1 VGGEPQ
7 VLAGPAV
14 KHLRFVVLGVLVLAA
29 AGLVAAL
36 VLGTTDK
43 PRTARSLD
51 RGQLLA
57 ASANLAPA
65 SHLFAGP
72 IHVRVD
78 AIVDRSR
85 IDPNRV
91 YVESHW
97 SPYEVVGGLLRRRK
111 DVGAVTRLTWTGDI
125 HCVVIACTPAPGSA
139 VLKQLRP
146 TYVRYRQRPGDR
158 AVPSAVKISWPS
170 LNGFS
175 RLDPNQLQRTALVS
189 KVGRVNRLSVVL
201 PPWRLDSLPIGS
213 DSYRITPTTLFW
225 LSLCFA
231 AGLLAAAFLL
241 ARPWLPALHFG
252 RRAPPPSRLE
262 RALLTVEQA
271 RARPDERRKALELL
285 AEELRS
291 SGRGG
296 LAGEAKE
303 LAWAQHGPEGDR
315 TAALTAQVRRD
326 LERRSNGHRV

>member
-1 VGGEPQ
+1 M
-7 VLAGPAV
+7 
-14 KHLRFVVLGVLVLAA
+14 KHVWFVVLGVLALAA
-29 AGLVAAL
+29 AGIVAAL

-51 RGQLLA
+51 RGELLA
-57 ASANLAPA
+57 ASASLAPA

-72 IHVRVD
+72 IHIRVD
-78 AIVDRSR
+78 AVVDRTR

-91 YVESHW
+91 YLQSNW
-97 SPYEVVGGLLRRRK
+97 APYEVIGGFVRTRK
-111 DVGAVTRLTWTGDI
+111 DVGGVTHLTWNGDI
-125 HCVVIACTPAPGSA
+125 HCVVIECTPEPGSA
-139 VLKQLRP
+139 VLRQLEP
-146 TYVRYRQRPGDR
+146 SYVRYRRGVGDR

-175 RLDPNQLQRTALVS
+175 RLDPNQLQRTAIVS

-213 DSYRITPTTLFW
+213 DSYRITPTKLFW
-225 LSLCFA
+225 LSLFFA
-231 AGLLAAAFLL
+231 AALVLAAFVLV
-241 ARPWLPALHFG
+241 RPWLPDLRFG
-252 RRAPPPSRLE
+252 RRTPPLSRLE

-271 RARPDERRKALELL
+271 RSEPDERRKALELL
-285 AEELRS
+285 AEELRT

-315 TAALTAQVRRD
+315 TSALTAQVRRE

>member
-1 VGGEPQ
+1 MRY
-7 VLAGPAV
+7 
-14 KHLRFVVLGVLVLAA
+14 LRFVVLGVLALAA
-29 AGLVAAL
+29 AGIVAAL
-36 VLGTTDK
+36 VLGTTDEPK
-43 PRTARSLD
+43 TANSLD

-57 ASANLAPA
+57 ASANLSPA

-72 IHVRVD
+72 IHVRID
-78 AIVDRSR
+78 AVVDRSR

-97 SPYEVVGGLLRRRK
+97 APYEVIDGFVRARK
-111 DVGAVTRLTWTGDI
+111 DVGNVTRLTWNGDI
-125 HCVVIACTPAPGSA
+125 HCVVIECTPAPGSA

-146 TYVRYRQRPGDR
+146 SYLRYRPRPGDR
-158 AVPSAVKISWPS
+158 SVPAAVRIAWPH

-175 RLDPNQLQRTALVS
+175 RLDPNQLERTALVS
-189 KVGRVNRLSVVL
+189 RVDRVNRLSVVL

-213 DSYRITPTTLFW
+213 DSYRITPTKLFW
-225 LSLCFA
+225 LSLFFA
-231 AGLLAAAFLL
+231 AALVLAAFVLV
-241 ARPWLPALHFG
+241 RSWLPDLRFM
-252 RRAPPPSRLE
+252 RKAPPLSRLE
-262 RALLTVEQA
+262 RALVTVEQT
-271 RARPDERRKALELL
+271 RSESDERRKALELL

-315 TAALTAQVRRD
+315 TTALTAQVRRE
-326 LERRSNGHRV
+326 LERRTNGHRV

>member
-1 VGGEPQ
+1 
-7 VLAGPAV
+7 LRRW
-14 KHLRFVVLGVLVLAA
+14 RFVVLGVLVLAA
-29 AGLVAAL
+29 AAVVAAL

-43 PRTARSLD
+43 PQTARSLS
-51 RGQLLA
+51 RGQVLA

-72 IHVRVD
+72 IHVRIDAVVD
-78 AIVDRSR
+78 HTR

-91 YVESHW
+91 YLESNW
-97 SPYEVVGGLLRRRK
+97 APYELIGGFARTRE
-111 DVGAVTRLTWTGDI
+111 DVGSVTRLTWNGDI
-125 HCVVIACTPAPGSA
+125 HCVAIECTPGPGSA
-139 VLKQLRP
+139 VLKQPRP
-146 TYVRYRQRPGDR
+146 SYIRYRPRPGEQT
-158 AVPSAVKISWPS
+158 APAAVKIAWPH

-189 KVGRVNRLSVVL
+189 KVGSVNRLSVVL

-213 DSYRITPTTLFW
+213 DSYRITPTKLFW
-225 LSLCFA
+225 LSLFFA
-231 AGLLAAAFLL
+231 TALVAAAVVLV
-241 ARPWLPALHFG
+241 RSWLPDLRFG
-252 RRAPPPSRLE
+252 RKAPPLSPLE
-262 RALLTVEQA
+262 RALITVEQA
-271 RARPDERRKALELL
+271 RPEPDERRKALELL

-315 TAALTAQVRRD
+315 TSALTAQVRRD

>member
-1 VGGEPQ
+1 
-7 VLAGPAV
+7 V
-14 KHLRFVVLGVLVLAA
+14 KRLRFVVLGVLVLAA
-29 AGLVAAL
+29 AGIVAAL
-36 VLGTTDK
+36 VLGTTEK
-43 PRTARSLD
+43 PKTARSLG

-72 IHVRVD
+72 IHVRID
-78 AIVDRSR
+78 AIVDHTR

-91 YVESHW
+91 YLESHW
-97 SPYEVVGGLLRRRK
+97 APYEVIGGFARNRK
-111 DVGAVTRLTWTGDI
+111 DVGSVSRLTWNADI
-125 HCVVIACTPAPGSA
+125 HCVAIECTPSPGSA

-146 TYVRYRQRPGDR
+146 SYIRYRPRLGDR
-158 AVPSAVKISWPS
+158 AVPSAVKITWPH

-175 RLDPNQLQRTALVS
+175 RLDPNQLERTALVS

-213 DSYRITPTTLFW
+213 NSYRIAPTRLFW
-225 LSLCFA
+225 LALLFA
-231 AGLLAAAFLL
+231 AGLVLAAFALV
-241 ARPWLPALHFG
+241 RPWLPDLRFG
-252 RRAPPPSRLE
+252 RRAAPLSRLE

-271 RARPDERRKALELL
+271 RSEPDERRKALELL
-285 AEELRS
+285 AEELSS

-315 TAALTAQVRRD
+315 TSALTAQVRRE
-326 LERRSNGHRV
+326 LERRTNGHRV